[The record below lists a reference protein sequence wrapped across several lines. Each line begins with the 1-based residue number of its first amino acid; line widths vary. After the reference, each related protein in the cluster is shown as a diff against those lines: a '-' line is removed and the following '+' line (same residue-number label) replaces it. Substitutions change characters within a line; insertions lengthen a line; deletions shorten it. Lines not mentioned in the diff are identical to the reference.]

1 MEFNKRWTDY
11 MTEIKRFMNRKSR
24 RHRALVSSDWNEC
37 LAPCGP
43 FDFISFTYPSLG
55 SVLAS
60 TFKEYTGNR
69 ITLSEATRRI
79 ASLLPAPVTET
90 QMDAYLDACFET
102 YRGVPELMEWCS
114 RNDVLFMINTTGM
127 QGYFQRIFKKGLLPH
142 VPVVSAHPMIRY
154 DDQEKTTSQW
164 YDLFEI
170 HDKPKS
176 TQEVMKIR
184 AIPPEKTILV
194 GDSGGDAPHFEWG
207 AKAGAFLVGSMTKW
221 SLAQYCRG
229 KGIEIDYYLGLSY
242 AQGEKREPELEEK
255 VDFTDLISKIE
266 HLL

>member
-1 MEFNKRWTDY
+1 
-11 MTEIKRFMNRKSR
+11 MTKMKRFLNRKSFR
-24 RHRALVSSDWNEC
+24 YRALVSSDWNQC

-43 FDFISFTYPSLG
+43 FDFISFSYPSLG

-60 TFKEYTGNR
+60 TFKEYTGNE
-69 ITLSEATRRI
+69 ISLSEATSRI

-114 RNDVLFMINTTGM
+114 RNDVLFMINTTGT

-154 DDQEKTTSQW
+154 DDQEKTTPQW

-170 HDKPKS
+170 HDKPKN

-194 GDSGGDAPHFEWG
+194 GDSGGDGPHFEWG
-207 AKAGAFLVGSMTKW
+207 AKAGVFLVGSMTKW
-221 SLAQYCRG
+221 SLVQYCKTRE
-229 KGIEIDYYLGLSY
+229 IEIGWYLGPRY
-242 AQGEKREPELEEK
+242 AQGEEKKEAIEKK
-255 VDFTDLISKIE
+255 VDFTDLIPKIE
-266 HLL
+266 EQLSSL